1 MEMNIVIPFR
11 NTCGTD
17 ELNMCLKLIKK
28 NLKIK
33 YNKIYIIG
41 DKFSISNN
49 IIENIVIEEQKY
61 SKWLDSNF
69 LVLNYINKIGEP
81 FILFNDDFFLTD
93 TVEKIPHYYYSNL
106 KNRLLTTY
114 VINEK
119 NNTIGL
125 SNYGLNIK
133 AFLNTYG
140 DYENYEVH
148 IPIIINYPDIM
159 SEAINLCNMND
170 CPALKRTMYI
180 KLCEKYDMD
189 IDDLELEHDVKFNE
203 PLRIIQYPFFS
214 LTENNEFKVFREKLE
229 EIADAREE

>member
-1 MEMNIVIPFR
+1 MNIVIPFR
-11 NTCGTD
+11 NTCGID
-17 ELNMCLKLIKK
+17 ELSMCIRLIKK

-33 YNKIYIIG
+33 YDKIYIVG
-41 DKFSISNN
+41 DEFSIPNN
-49 IIENIVIEEQKY
+49 MIENIVIEEQKY

-119 NNTIGL
+119 NNTIRL

-133 AFLNTYG
+133 AFLNMYG
-140 DYENYEVH
+140 NYENYEVH
-148 IPIIINYPDIM
+148 IPIVINYPNIM
-159 SEAINLCNMND
+159 LEAINLCNMND

-180 KLCEKYDMD
+180 KLCEEYNMEME
-189 IDDLELEHDVKFNE
+189 ITELDYDVKFNE
-203 PLRIIQYPFFS
+203 PLRVIQYPFFS
-214 LTENNEFKVFREKLE
+214 LTDNCEFKAFKKELE
-229 EIADAREE
+229 EIADARED